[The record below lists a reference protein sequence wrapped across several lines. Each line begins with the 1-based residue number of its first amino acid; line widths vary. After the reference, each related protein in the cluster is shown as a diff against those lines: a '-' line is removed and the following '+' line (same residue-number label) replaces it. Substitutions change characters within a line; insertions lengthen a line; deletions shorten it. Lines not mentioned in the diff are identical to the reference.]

1 MSSESKKVVEEKV
14 IDGIPAKIY
23 EDGTVETPEFSYK
36 VQNTV
41 ASVELELVGVDKLDL
56 NQLEENLKKIKEPKV
71 DVRYQ
76 PKQFPGLV
84 LKIQTGGD
92 IEKVSCL
99 VFTSGKMV
107 VTGVRRPEKME
118 EAVKIV
124 LDVLKKAGAQIG
136 DNPKIKIQNM
146 VASGD
151 LKAKIDLE
159 LAALRLEENAMY
171 EPEQFPGLIYRFRI
185 VKPECDERYEELKKL
200 REKCEENPLA
210 EECEN
215 LEEERRKFESECM
228 ENVAVLLFHSGKVV
242 CTGAKTEDVI
252 FRAIKET
259 KKTVKVIEALQEE
272 EEGL

>member
-1 MSSESKKVVEEKV
+1 MSSPEKKVVKETT
-14 IDGIPAKIY
+14 IDGLPTKIY

-41 ASVELELVGVDKLDL
+41 ASVELELLEEGKLDL
-56 NQLEENLKKIKEPKV
+56 KESLSKIENV
-71 DVRYQ
+71 DVRYN

-84 LKIQTGGD
+84 LKIKAGGEV
-92 IEKVSCL
+92 EKVSCL

-118 EAVKIV
+118 KAVEIV
-124 LDVLKKAGAQIG
+124 LDVLKRAGAKIG

-151 LKAKIDLE
+151 LKAMIDLE
-159 LAALRLEENAMY
+159 IAALRLEKYAMY
-171 EPEQFPGLIYRFRI
+171 EPEQFPGLIYRFQ
-185 VKPECDERYEELKKL
+185 VLKPECDERYKEYE
-200 REKCEENPLA
+200 A
-210 EECEN
+210 VMEECESN
-215 LEEERRKFESECM
+215 GTNCEKAQEMKKEIEMKCY

-252 FRAIKET
+252 FRAIKQTKET
-259 KKTVKVIEALQEE
+259 IRLIEALQEE
-272 EEGL
+272 